1 MNKKLLKL
9 AQRRERLVSE
19 AETQRMQLVQTVDT
33 LRPVLA
39 MTDKGFAAIRYIK
52 AHPLLMAG
60 GGAVLMKVLRP
71 SRIGKWFGRGLFAWQ
86 MVRKLQNK
94 FL

>member
-19 AETQRMQLVQTVDT
+19 AEAQRMQLVQTVDT
-33 LRPVLA
+33 LRPALA
-39 MTDKGFAAIRYIK
+39 MADKGLAAIRYIK

-60 GGAVLMKVLRP
+60 GGAVLMKALRP

>member
-19 AETQRMQLVQTVDT
+19 ADKQRMQLVQTVDT
-33 LRPVLA
+33 LRPALA
-39 MTDKGFAAIRYIK
+39 MVDKGLAAIRYIK

-60 GGAVLMKVLRP
+60 SGAVLMKVLRP

>member
-19 AETQRMQLVQTVDT
+19 AETQRMKLVQTVDT
-33 LRPVLA
+33 LRPALA
-39 MTDKGFAAIRYIK
+39 MVDKGLAAIRYIK

-60 GGAVLMKVLRP
+60 SGAVLMKVLRP

>member
-19 AETQRMQLVQTVDT
+19 AETQRMKLVQTVDT
-33 LRPVLA
+33 LRPALA
-39 MTDKGFAAIRYIK
+39 MADKGLAAIRYIK

-60 GGAVLMKVLRP
+60 SGAVLMKVLRP

>member
-9 AQRRERLVSE
+9 AQRREHLVSE
-19 AETQRMQLVQTVDT
+19 AEKQRNQLAQTVDT
-33 LRPVLA
+33 LRAPLA
-39 MTDKGFAAIRYIK
+39 MADKGLAAIRYIK